1 MKEMNVKKE
10 LSVLVIPDKVLVH
23 ETKMT
28 LKIGKKIGSK
38 IYNQV
43 AKDDFYAI
51 AVAVKEDNAEGLYSE
66 SDLYNVG
73 TLIKIDSIKAM
84 RDFYQI
90 MVEIVERVEIEEL
103 IPEGSRFQ
111 SNLQINPRYQ
121 LI

>member
-23 ETKMT
+23 KSKMT

-38 IYNQV
+38 IYNKV

-51 AVAVKEDNAEGLYSE
+51 AVAVREDNAEGLYSE

-73 TLIKIDSIKAM
+73 TLIKIDSIKAN
-84 RDFYQI
+84 
-90 MVEIVERVEIEEL
+90 ERFL
-103 IPEGSRFQ
+103 SDNGR
-111 SNLQINPRYQ
+111 NYR
-121 LI
+121 